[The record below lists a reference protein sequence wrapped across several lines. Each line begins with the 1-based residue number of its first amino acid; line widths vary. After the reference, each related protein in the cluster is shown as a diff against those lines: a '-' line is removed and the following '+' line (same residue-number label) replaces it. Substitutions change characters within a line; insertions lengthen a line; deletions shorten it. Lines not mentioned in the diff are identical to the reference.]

1 MDKKYWFKLD
11 KGKIKLQL
19 KDLGKKISS
28 NKSNYKKVLLVF
40 LFFMLLGIGYAVFN
54 EVGVDDTAKK
64 PTGITVEEL
73 SSVEAKRPGPVIN
86 NNPYQQDKEFSLD
99 YNSLEENKIAEGD
112 EVEERNSSEKQ
123 GMNIES
129 DATGVVTESLKPMVE
144 ERSQPL
150 ELLRPVSGQ
159 ILQEPGWY
167 YHPIFNDWRYQQG
180 IVIKGNKGDV
190 VMAAEQGRVISVRED
205 EYKGLMVS
213 IKHDN
218 GWETEYG
225 HLQKTTL
232 SPGER
237 VVKGQE
243 VGRLGA
249 TGLSEEPSLYFQLI
263 NDEGPIDPREYIK

>member
-19 KDLGKKISS
+19 KDLGRKISS
-28 NKSNYKKVLLVF
+28 NKNNYKKVLLVF

-64 PTGITVEEL
+64 QTGITVEEL
-73 SSVEAKRPGPVIN
+73 SSVQVERSGPVIN

-99 YNSLEENKIAEGD
+99 YNSLEENKVEREEDTEGKKPG
-112 EVEERNSSEKQ
+112 EKQ
-123 GMNIES
+123 DQDLKDNV
-129 DATGVVTESLKPMVE
+129 TGVVTESLKPMNE
-144 ERSQPL
+144 IRAQAL
-150 ELLRPVSGQ
+150 ELLAPVSGQ
-159 ILQEPGWY
+159 VLQEPGWY
-167 YHPIFNDWRYQQG
+167 YHPVFDDWRYQHG
-180 IVIKGNKGDV
+180 IVLEGSKGDV

-205 EYKGLMVS
+205 EYKGIMVS
-213 IKHDN
+213 IQHDN

-225 HLQKTTL
+225 HLQKTSL

>member
-19 KDLGKKISS
+19 KDLGRKISS
-28 NKSNYKKVLLVF
+28 NKNNYKKVLLVF

-64 PTGITVEEL
+64 QTGITVEEL
-73 SSVEAKRPGPVIN
+73 SSVQVERPGPVIN

-99 YNSLEENKIAEGD
+99 YNSLEENKVEREEDTEGKKPG
-112 EVEERNSSEKQ
+112 ERQDQ
-123 GMNIES
+123 GLEDNV
-129 DATGVVTESLKPMVE
+129 TGVVTESLKPMNE
-144 ERSQPL
+144 IRAQAL
-150 ELLRPVSGQ
+150 ELLAPVSGQ
-159 ILQEPGWY
+159 VLQEPGWY
-167 YHPIFNDWRYQQG
+167 YHPVFDDWRYQHG
-180 IVIKGNKGDV
+180 IVLEGSKGDV

-205 EYKGLMVS
+205 EYKGIMVT
-213 IKHDN
+213 IQHDN

-263 NDEGPIDPREYIK
+263 NAEGPIDPREYIK

>member
-19 KDLGKKISS
+19 KDLGRKISS
-28 NKSNYKKVLLVF
+28 NKNNYKKVLLVF

-64 PTGITVEEL
+64 QTGITVEEL
-73 SSVEAKRPGPVIN
+73 SSVQVERPGPVIN

-99 YNSLEENKIAEGD
+99 YNSLEENK
-112 EVEERNSSEKQ
+112 VEREEDTKGKKPGEKQ
-123 GMNIES
+123 DQGLEDNV
-129 DATGVVTESLKPMVE
+129 TGVVTESLKPMNE
-144 ERSQPL
+144 IRAQTL
-150 ELLRPVSGQ
+150 ELLAPVSGQ
-159 ILQEPGWY
+159 VLQEPGWY
-167 YHPIFNDWRYQQG
+167 YHPVFDDWRYQHG
-180 IVIKGNKGDV
+180 IVLEGSKGDV

-205 EYKGLMVS
+205 EYKGIMVT
-213 IKHDN
+213 IQHDN

-263 NDEGPIDPREYIK
+263 NAEGPIDPREYIK

>member
-19 KDLGKKISS
+19 KDLGRKISS
-28 NKSNYKKVLLVF
+28 NKNNYKKVLLVF

-64 PTGITVEEL
+64 QTGITVEEL
-73 SSVEAKRPGPVIN
+73 SSVQVERPGPVIN

-99 YNSLEENKIAEGD
+99 YNSLEENKVKREEDTEGKKPG
-112 EVEERNSSEKQ
+112 ERQDQ
-123 GMNIES
+123 GLEDNV
-129 DATGVVTESLKPMVE
+129 TGVVTESLKPMNE
-144 ERSQPL
+144 IRAQAL
-150 ELLRPVSGQ
+150 ELLAPVSGQ
-159 ILQEPGWY
+159 VLQEPGWY
-167 YHPIFNDWRYQQG
+167 YHPVFDDWRYQHG
-180 IVIKGNKGDV
+180 IVLEGSKGDV

-205 EYKGLMVS
+205 EYKGIMVT
-213 IKHDN
+213 IQHDN

-263 NDEGPIDPREYIK
+263 NAEGPIDPREYIK